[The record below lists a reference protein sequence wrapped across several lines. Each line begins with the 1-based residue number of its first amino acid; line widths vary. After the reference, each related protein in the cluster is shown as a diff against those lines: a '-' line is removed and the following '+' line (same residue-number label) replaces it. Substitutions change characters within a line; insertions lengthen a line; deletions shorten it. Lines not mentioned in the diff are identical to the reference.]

1 MLPMPHGVIVPG
13 GRFREAY
20 YWDSYW
26 VVLGL
31 LSVGMFET
39 ARGLTEVQLPAHC
52 HHATAAALPATPLPV
67 DACAVSTLTS
77 PGVSLAESAAVRGSP
92 RLRSQRP
99 PPLLP

>member
-39 ARGLTEVQLPAHC
+39 ARGLTEVPPPPHC
-52 HHATAAALPATPLPV
+52 HHATAAALRAAPGTPTP
-67 DACAVSTLTS
+67 CAVSTS
-77 PGVSLAESAAVRGSP
+77 PETVRGYAHYA
-92 RLRSQRP
+92 RLVWRIWVAA
-99 PPLLP
+99 